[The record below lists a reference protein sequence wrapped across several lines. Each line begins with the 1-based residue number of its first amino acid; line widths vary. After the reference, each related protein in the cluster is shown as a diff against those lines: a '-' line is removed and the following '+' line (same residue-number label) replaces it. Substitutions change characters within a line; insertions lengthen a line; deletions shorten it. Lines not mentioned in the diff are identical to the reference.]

1 MEAGK
6 TKTRFDMEQEIMT
19 AWQVLDDIKMLS
31 ARAGTTQEDWDAVH
45 RLYQI
50 RFETLFETFENLI
63 HGTIAA
69 KKLIRLLRLN
79 LLT

>member
-1 MEAGK
+1 MMEAGN

-31 ARAGTTQEDWDAVH
+31 AREGTTKEDWDAVT

-50 RFETLFETFENLI
+50 RFETLFETFEQ
-63 HGTIAA
+63 
-69 KKLIRLLRLN
+69 LIRDGAVL
-79 LLT
+79 

>member
-6 TKTRFDMEQEIMT
+6 TKTRFDMEQEIMQ

-31 ARAGTTQEDWDAVH
+31 AREGTDRADWDAVG

-50 RFETLFETFENLI
+50 RFETLFETFEQMIKDRAIL
-63 HGTIAA
+63 
-69 KKLIRLLRLN
+69 
-79 LLT
+79 

>member
-1 MEAGK
+1 MEAGN
-6 TKTRFDMEQEIMT
+6 TKTRFEMEQEIMQ

-31 ARAGTTQEDWDAVH
+31 AREGTTKEDWDAVG

-63 HGTIAA
+63 HDGKI
-69 KKLIRLLRLN
+69 L
-79 LLT
+79 

>member
-1 MEAGK
+1 MEAGN

-31 ARAGTTQEDWDAVH
+31 AREGTDKEDWDAVG

-63 HGTIAA
+63 HDGKI
-69 KKLIRLLRLN
+69 L
-79 LLT
+79 

>member
-6 TKTRFDMEQEIMT
+6 TKTRFEMEQEIMQ

-31 ARAGTTQEDWDAVH
+31 AREGTEKADWDAVV

-63 HGTIAA
+63 HDGKI
-69 KKLIRLLRLN
+69 L
-79 LLT
+79 

>member
-6 TKTRFDMEQEIMT
+6 TKTRFDMEQEIMQ

-31 ARAGTTQEDWDAVH
+31 AREGTDQADWDAVT

-50 RFETLFETFENLI
+50 RFETLFETFEQLI
-63 HGTIAA
+63 KRGAI
-69 KKLIRLLRLN
+69 L
-79 LLT
+79 

>member
-1 MEAGK
+1 MMEAGN

-31 ARAGTTQEDWDAVH
+31 ARAGTTQEDWDAVY

-63 HGTIAA
+63 HDGKI
-69 KKLIRLLRLN
+69 L
-79 LLT
+79 

>member
-1 MEAGK
+1 MMEAGN

-31 ARAGTTQEDWDAVH
+31 ARESTTKEDWDAVH

-50 RFETLFETFENLI
+50 RFETLFETFEQLVKDGAI
-63 HGTIAA
+63 
-69 KKLIRLLRLN
+69 L
-79 LLT
+79 

>member
-6 TKTRFDMEQEIMT
+6 TKTRFDMEQEIMQ

-31 ARAGTTQEDWDAVH
+31 AREGTEKEDWDAVY

-50 RFETLFETFENLI
+50 RFETLFETFEQLI
-63 HGTIAA
+63 RAGTI
-69 KKLIRLLRLN
+69 L
-79 LLT
+79 

>member
-1 MEAGK
+1 MEAGN

-31 ARAGTTQEDWDAVH
+31 AREGTTREDWDAVY

-50 RFETLFETFENLI
+50 RFETLFETFEHCIKNGSVL
-63 HGTIAA
+63 
-69 KKLIRLLRLN
+69 
-79 LLT
+79 

>member
-1 MEAGK
+1 MEAGN

-31 ARAGTTQEDWDAVH
+31 ARDGTTKEDWDAVV

-50 RFETLFETFENLI
+50 RFETLFETFEHCI
-63 HGTIAA
+63 KTGTV
-69 KKLIRLLRLN
+69 L
-79 LLT
+79 

>member
-6 TKTRFDMEQEIMT
+6 TKTRFDMEQEIMQ
-19 AWQVLDDIKMLS
+19 AWQVLDDIRMLS
-31 ARAGTTQEDWDAVH
+31 AREGTDKQDWDAVG

-63 HGTIAA
+63 HDGKI
-69 KKLIRLLRLN
+69 L
-79 LLT
+79 

>member
-6 TKTRFDMEQEIMT
+6 TKTRFDMEQEIMQ

-31 ARAGTTQEDWDAVH
+31 AREGTEKEDWDAVY

-50 RFETLFETFENLI
+50 RFETLFETFEQLI
-63 HGTIAA
+63 KAGTI
-69 KKLIRLLRLN
+69 L
-79 LLT
+79 